1 MAAPPAKRLKS
12 WREANRLKDE
22 AISKT
27 ITIEAMKAYAS
38 WSEALPRDSQ
48 SVSTPFKS
56 LFEVFQEHN
65 RDLMTNRQWLTTYM
79 TDMKANQ
86 WWTIK
91 SEAEIFELLD
101 ILPLNK
107 ESFEELKEL
116 VKMLRMMSK

>member
-12 WREANRLKDE
+12 WCEANRLKDE

-38 WSEALPRDSQ
+38 WCEALPRDSQ
-48 SVSTPFKS
+48 SFKS
-56 LFEVFQEHN
+56 LFEVFQEHT
-65 RDLMTNRQWLTTYM
+65 RDCMRNRQWLTTYM

-107 ESFEELKEL
+107 SNGEP
-116 VKMLRMMSK
+116 RTD